1 MKQEEIKRAMEELG
15 EFEARMND
23 ADLFDFQM
31 LRKRVVDDE
40 ELDRLALRRLSE
52 LQKTY
57 VAKRLVKDID
67 ELLKKYTQQA
77 KDFGPGKS

>member
-31 LRKRVVDDE
+31 LRKRVADDE

-57 VAKRLVKDID
+57 VVKRLVKDMD